1 MVNINRWHSPQ
12 IVPFT
17 MGSAIESIIND
28 LSFCSLYEL
37 DSEFILNNSCLLKKK
52 KKLKLKKRK

>member
-1 MVNINRWHSPQ
+1 MENINKWQSPH

-17 MGSAIESIIND
+17 IGSAIESIMND

-37 DSEFILNNSCLLKKK
+37 DSEFIIEIQQNKNNI
-52 KKLKLKKRK
+52 

>member
-52 KKLKLKKRK
+52 KN